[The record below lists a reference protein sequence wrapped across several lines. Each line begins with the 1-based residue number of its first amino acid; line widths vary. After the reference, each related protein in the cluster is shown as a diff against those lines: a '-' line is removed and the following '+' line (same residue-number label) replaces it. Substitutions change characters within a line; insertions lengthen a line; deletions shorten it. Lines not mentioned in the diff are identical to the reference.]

1 MNVCRSI
8 AWRIWAPIL
17 GHGYRARACS
27 GDSPPI
33 SIFRKQVLLMRSS
46 ITISYLRDN
55 VPIRP
60 SHEICVIDAHPPG
73 LSLDDILKTA
83 TNVVEAL
90 EGDFSGVLTQ
100 VEEEIEAAL
109 KGKNA
114 VYNASDHLE
123 FLRAG
128 SYLINGQR
136 VHPDE
141 IGVVFRAT
149 SEDKITKSFGRAD
162 QPARFGAANRR
173 PQRKPRGSPI
183 HARILDS
190 SREDRSG

>member
-1 MNVCRSI
+1 
-8 AWRIWAPIL
+8 
-17 GHGYRARACS
+17 
-27 GDSPPI
+27 
-33 SIFRKQVLLMRSS
+33 MRSS
-46 ITISYLRDN
+46 ITISYLRGN
-55 VPIRP
+55 APIRP
-60 SHEICVIDAHPPG
+60 SDEICVIDAHPPG
-73 LSLDDILKTA
+73 LSVDDILKTA
-83 TNVVEAL
+83 TNVVAAL

-100 VEEEIEAAL
+100 VEGEIEGAL

-149 SEDKITKSFGRAD
+149 SEDKITRSFGRAD
-162 QPARFGAANRR
+162 QSAGVSGQQIGDRNGSQEDHQYTRGFSIPLERIVPGDYIFTFGSGDDGWLYDVGVSTILTVTII
-173 PQRKPRGSPI
+173 PRSQ
-183 HARILDS
+183 
-190 SREDRSG
+190 